1 MVCFNIPHKVTLFL
15 WIFQIRYPTWT
26 DIRTIWPKIKR
37 NGLEAP
43 PYTLPTL
50 LATTS
55 TWMCHG
61 LPGTGSGR
69 LPPARKTSH
78 PTLSFFG
85 SARNASGF
93 QMVYFQKRKN
103 NRTFA
108 DDYKKETTINFC
120 TWFFPTFFSCSST
133 YRYSQYFTRFRHGLT
148 TGYPPK

>member
-1 MVCFNIPHKVTLFL
+1 MTCLYIPHKVTLFL
-15 WIFQIRYPTWT
+15 WIFQIRSPTWT
-26 DIRTIWPKIKR
+26 DIHTIWPKIKR
-37 NGLEAP
+37 NGLEVP
-43 PYTLPTL
+43 PNPLTPP
-50 LATTS
+50 ACKAS
-55 TWMCHG
+55 TWMRLE
-61 LPGTGSGR
+61 LPGAISGR
-69 LPPARKTSH
+69 FSPARKTSH

-133 YRYSQYFTRFRHGLT
+133 YRYSQYFTRFRHGLA
-148 TGYPPK
+148 TGYPP